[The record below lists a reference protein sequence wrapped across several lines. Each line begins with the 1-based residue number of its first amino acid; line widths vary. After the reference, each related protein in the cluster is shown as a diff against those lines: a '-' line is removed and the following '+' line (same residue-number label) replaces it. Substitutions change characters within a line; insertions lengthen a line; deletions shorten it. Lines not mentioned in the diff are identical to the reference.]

1 MLAQWPVV
9 NRPFRCDFNGAGFFL
24 ELPLQEIIRYTK
36 GSVREHNLL
45 KNQFVHTKF
54 LLNRYFTHPAIVPQG
69 THTGVPKGLANI
81 KYVNLATL
89 SRLVALIF
97 APKKI
102 MSNQVKEMAVRLKPL
117 LNEGDV
123 GCKWESSLDKIFSP
137 GNYVVEIDH
146 TGSNVGLPVEFC
158 GAEHYIV
165 GNLVVTDSGTAGP
178 KQHDRVIGQSLTFTT
193 RESKATKV
201 YTRTYANGRWG
212 EWHSL
217 IEAGAFDKIT
227 TTDELISI
235 VAAISNDVNT
245 LKGAGDGSI
254 AAVVGA
260 AVEKGRTLA
269 KRDLFIAAGALYNDT
284 DAAITR
290 TAPWGERVQHLP
302 GHYYLNG
309 LGDIT
314 EKQMFNIYNSP
325 KNVLYKN
332 AYTQSSVNS
341 RTIIAN
347 VGQGTYSMNIDLT
360 ALCCD
365 RRDIEVFGNNSVVY
379 FRGGSLA
386 YAFYN
391 CSALK
396 HIPCAGFFIKDVDF
410 SNTFKGCTSL
420 ITVRFQRLSTNIS
433 FSDSPNISKDSI
445 LFMIQKAQP
454 NTAITITLHADA
466 YVRLESDADIVAA
479 LEAQPLLSLVSA

>member
-1 MLAQWPVV
+1 M
-9 NRPFRCDFNGAGFFL
+9 
-24 ELPLQEIIRYTK
+24 
-36 GSVREHNLL
+36 
-45 KNQFVHTKF
+45 
-54 LLNRYFTHPAIVPQG
+54 
-69 THTGVPKGLANI
+69 PKGLANI
-81 KYVNLATL
+81 KYVNFATL

-146 TGSNVGLPVEFC
+146 TGSNAGLPVKFC

-269 KRDLFIAAGALYNDT
+269 KRDLFIAAGALYND
-284 DAAITR
+284 ANVPVTR
-290 TAPWGERVQHLP
+290 RAPWGEDVKHLS

-314 EKQMFNIYNSP
+314 EDEMAVIYSEKYRLMLLTGRDRAAQQVNVRTFWVNQVNDNIRSFYKITDPYMAFYGCANLEVLSFVASSGNFVAKNTAYMPSISSTINYMLGFVADCPKLKYISALNVSDIAQMQPSWG
-325 KNVLYKN
+325 
-332 AYTQSSVNS
+332 
-341 RTIIAN
+341 TIPPFRGC
-347 VGQGTYSMNIDLT
+347 VSL
-360 ALCCD
+360 
-365 RRDIEVFGNNSVVY
+365 IEVSLFG
-379 FRGGSLA
+379 
-386 YAFYN
+386 
-391 CSALK
+391 LK
-396 HIPCAGFFIKDVDF
+396 CDV
-410 SNTFKGCTSL
+410 
-420 ITVRFQRLSTNIS
+420 S
-433 FSDSPNISKDSI
+433 FADSPNISKRSVLYAI
-445 LFMIQKAQP
+445 ENGLP
-454 NTAITITLHADA
+454 VTAITIILHAEA
-466 YVRLESDADIVAA
+466 YARLAEDTDIVAA
-479 LEAQPLLSLVSA
+479 LEAQPLVSLVSA

>member
-1 MLAQWPVV
+1 MHYAE
-9 NRPFRCDFNGAGFFL
+9 R
-24 ELPLQEIIRYTK
+24 ELFRYTK

-45 KNQFVHTKF
+45 KNQLVHTKF
-54 LLNRYFTHPAIVPQG
+54 LLNRYFPHPSIELQG
-69 THTGVPKGLANI
+69 TRTGVPKGLANI

-146 TGSNVGLPVEFC
+146 TGSNVGLPVKFC

-178 KQHDRVIGQSLTFTT
+178 KQHERVIGQSLTFTA
-193 RESKATKV
+193 RDSKATKV

-217 IEAGAFDKIT
+217 IEAGKFDKIT
-227 TTDELISI
+227 TTDELIST
-235 VAAISNDVNT
+235 VAAISNDIDT

-254 AAVVGA
+254 AAVISA
-260 AVEKGRTLA
+260 AMEKGRVLA

-284 DAAITR
+284 DAAIER
-290 TAPWGERVQHLP
+290 TSPWGESVQHLA
-302 GHYYLNG
+302 GRYYLNG

-314 EKQMFNIYNSP
+314 EEQMLAIYNRGYFNDNDISP
-325 KNVLYKN
+325 FGYSGSGSASNI
-332 AYTQSSVNS
+332 
-341 RTIIAN
+341 RTN
-347 VGQGTYSMNIDLT
+347 LVRCGMWN
-360 ALCCD
+360 
-365 RRDIEVFGNNSVVY
+365 
-379 FRGGSLA
+379 GSLA
-386 YAFYN
+386 GYLCISNYTIEVLNLHIMPMGTSPDTCNIKLTNAESVFSTAPKLRVIDTR
-391 CSALK
+391 CLISAAWK
-396 HIPCAGFFIKDVDF
+396 PSSF
-410 SNTFKGCTSL
+410 TGCVNLTEIR
-420 ITVRFQRLSTNIS
+420 ITVLGSS
-433 FSDSPNISKDSI
+433 LDLKSCSKISKASV
-445 LFMIQKAQP
+445 LCMIQNAVPK
-454 NTAITITLHADA
+454 NAITITLHADA
-466 YVRLESDADIVAA
+466 YARLESDADIVAA
-479 LEAQPLLSLVSA
+479 LEAQPLVSLVSA